1 MSFNQVET
9 LFLKEAIG
17 KLEQQL
23 IELGEWKKQGT
34 LYLGMGVS
42 FVVLSSGQLSIL
54 NGNEPRTDIVPVD
67 CHNFYKAMCIAEAVS
82 EYLDRQKNPENYQ
95 TPFFI

>member
-9 LFLKEAIG
+9 IFVTEAISQ
-17 KLEQQL
+17 LEQQL
-23 IELGEWKKQGT
+23 IELGEWKKPGT
-34 LYLGMGVS
+34 LYLGRGVS
-42 FVVLSSGQLSIL
+42 FVTLPSGKLTIL
-54 NGNEPRTDIVPVD
+54 EDGKPRVDIVPVD
-67 CHNFYKAMCIAEAVS
+67 CHNFYKPMCIADAVS